1 MNLAVFGDSWPVGV
15 ELNKGELPFGDIL
28 HKRLGTKNYYNESQE
43 GSTIDSLVLQ
53 LDNFANKKVTNCT
66 CIFFITNHAISESF
80 FDEAKQKFDQKK
92 YDDSKFLFQRNIVYN
107 PKNAESYLYLAKI
120 YKSEENEKEELK
132 NLNTTLLLDPKN
144 EEAMHLLI
152 NYELKKSNYSKV
164 KELKENFSMICQKLC
179 KEINTIEKSLSDI
192 EPKNGS

>member
-1 MNLAVFGDSWPVGV
+1 M
-15 ELNKGELPFGDIL
+15 
-28 HKRLGTKNYYNESQE
+28 KNIN
-43 GSTIDSLVLQ
+43 
-53 LDNFANKKVTNCT
+53 NKKFILMLSFIS
-66 CIFFITNHAISESF
+66 IFFINNHAISESF

-120 YKSEENEKEELK
+120 YNSEENEKEELK

>member
-1 MNLAVFGDSWPVGV
+1 M
-15 ELNKGELPFGDIL
+15 
-28 HKRLGTKNYYNESQE
+28 KN
-43 GSTIDSLVLQ
+43 I
-53 LDNFANKKVTNCT
+53 NKKKFILIFSFIG
-66 CIFFITNHAISESF
+66 IFFINNHAISENF

>member
-1 MNLAVFGDSWPVGV
+1 M
-15 ELNKGELPFGDIL
+15 
-28 HKRLGTKNYYNESQE
+28 KNIN
-43 GSTIDSLVLQ
+43 
-53 LDNFANKKVTNCT
+53 NKKFILIFSFIS
-66 CIFFITNHAISESF
+66 IFFINNHAISESF

>member
-1 MNLAVFGDSWPVGV
+1 M
-15 ELNKGELPFGDIL
+15 
-28 HKRLGTKNYYNESQE
+28 KNIN
-43 GSTIDSLVLQ
+43 
-53 LDNFANKKVTNCT
+53 NKKFILMFSFIS
-66 CIFFITNHAISESF
+66 IFFINNYAISESF

-132 NLNTTLLLDPKN
+132 NLNTTLLLDQKN

>member
-1 MNLAVFGDSWPVGV
+1 M
-15 ELNKGELPFGDIL
+15 
-28 HKRLGTKNYYNESQE
+28 KNIN
-43 GSTIDSLVLQ
+43 
-53 LDNFANKKVTNCT
+53 NKKFILMFWFIS
-66 CIFFITNHAISESF
+66 IFFINNHAISESF

>member
-1 MNLAVFGDSWPVGV
+1 M
-15 ELNKGELPFGDIL
+15 
-28 HKRLGTKNYYNESQE
+28 KNINY
-43 GSTIDSLVLQ
+43 
-53 LDNFANKKVTNCT
+53 KKFIFIFSFIS
-66 CIFFITNHAISESF
+66 IFFITNHAISENF
-80 FDEAKQKFDQKK
+80 FNEAKQKFDQKK

-120 YKSEENEKEELK
+120 YKSEENEEEELK

-179 KEINTIEKSLSDI
+179 KEINAIEKSLSDI

>member
-1 MNLAVFGDSWPVGV
+1 M
-15 ELNKGELPFGDIL
+15 
-28 HKRLGTKNYYNESQE
+28 KNIN
-43 GSTIDSLVLQ
+43 
-53 LDNFANKKVTNCT
+53 NKKFIFIFSFIS
-66 CIFFITNHAISESF
+66 IFFITNHSISENF

>member
-1 MNLAVFGDSWPVGV
+1 M
-15 ELNKGELPFGDIL
+15 
-28 HKRLGTKNYYNESQE
+28 KNIN
-43 GSTIDSLVLQ
+43 
-53 LDNFANKKVTNCT
+53 NKKFILMFSFIS
-66 CIFFITNHAISESF
+66 IFFITNHAISESF

>member
-1 MNLAVFGDSWPVGV
+1 M
-15 ELNKGELPFGDIL
+15 
-28 HKRLGTKNYYNESQE
+28 KNIN
-43 GSTIDSLVLQ
+43 
-53 LDNFANKKVTNCT
+53 NKKFILMFSFIS
-66 CIFFITNHAISESF
+66 IFFINNHAISESF